1 MLSSGVARL
10 SAALFTS
17 QIRLQ
22 KFKMKE
28 DHVSCLFKDIRI
40 NKAFEER
47 NQSLTNWNGSCFS
60 LSIMSLTFFCLS
72 PPFFHYITTWLR
84 SHRCASDTQIRTTSQ
99 RYAVKKEDPV

>member
-47 NQSLTNWNGSCFS
+47 NQSLTN
-60 LSIMSLTFFCLS
+60 
-72 PPFFHYITTWLR
+72 
-84 SHRCASDTQIRTTSQ
+84 
-99 RYAVKKEDPV
+99 